1 MAALGL
7 LRGSR
12 VGVRVGISDENLCAV
27 FAKQQTHATMQ
38 IQQGSIRYIQSTRYR
53 HLILSPRMEQI
64 TLASLPIPLLHA
76 PADRDKHP
84 PSSFRAPSR
93 YSVPDP
99 TVALQERG
107 PETRTVHWMSDK
119 SAVIPSL
126 HRDDRASSSRV
137 HDEKIRYSP
146 WRCNS

>member
-7 LRGSR
+7 VRSR
-12 VGVRVGISDENLCAV
+12 VGVRVGISDEKLCAE
-27 FAKQQTHATMQ
+27 FAKQQTHAMMQ
-38 IQQGSIRYIQSTRYR
+38 IQQGSMRYIQSTHYR
-53 HLILSPRMEQI
+53 HLISSPRLDQV
-64 TLASLPIPLLHA
+64 TLALLPIPLPHV
-76 PADRDKHP
+76 PADRDKHL

-107 PETRTVHWMSDK
+107 RGTRTAHNVELR
-119 SAVIPSL
+119 SAVTSWC